1 MTKRIT
7 KNQESEIIR
16 LYIKEN
22 KSSKE
27 ISEIVGVSSSSVLRV
42 LKRNDIK
49 IRSKAPINTP
59 NKFNKEKEQEIIRLY
74 TEEAKSTLEIAK
86 IFGTYNT
93 SIRRVLE
100 RNDIKIRSYSESH
113 RFIELED
120 ISSKEGTQ
128 DFDYFLGL

>member
-1 MTKRIT
+1 MAKRIT

-49 IRSKAPINTP
+49 IRSKAPISTP
-59 NKFNKEKEQEIIRLY
+59 NKFNKEKEKEIIRLY

-100 RNDIKIRSYSESH
+100 RNDIKIRSYSES
-113 RFIELED
+113 
-120 ISSKEGTQ
+120 Q
-128 DFDYFLGL
+128 